1 MASRREFLQTSAAA
15 VAWLPMSSQALGE
28 GSRPVPFYKVVY
40 DEGIAPCRAFADEA
54 RRLGATLHAIEDGD
68 VRDLWY
74 HDLYY
79 RWKEG
84 PIVVAGLTLE
94 PSAFN
99 LEILARDGGQ
109 RQVFRGDHVL
119 AARTRLD
126 HRLSGPATLVEHT
139 DALGEAGEAW
149 SVQIARVIAQ
159 FNGRVAPAAARSV
172 RTAVTASTGTP
183 DRLVSWILAPRA
195 G

>member
-15 VAWLPMSSQALGE
+15 VAWLPMSGQAFRE
-28 GSRPVPFYKVVY
+28 GRSPVPFYKVVY

-54 RRLGATLHAIEDGD
+54 RRLGATLHAIQDGD

-74 HDLYY
+74 HDLYF

-84 PIVVAGLTLE
+84 PVVVAGLTLE

-126 HRLSGPATLVEHT
+126 HRLSGPAPLVAHT
-139 DALGEAGEAW
+139 DTLGEAGEAW
-149 SVQIARVIAQ
+149 SIQIARLLAQ
-159 FNGRVAPAAARSV
+159 FDGRLAHASERSV
-172 RTAVTASTGTP
+172 RTAVTDPSGIP
-183 DRLVSWILAPRA
+183 EHLVSWILAPRA
-195 G
+195 A